1 MLRLDDNSQK
11 PSIFDPVLENGDGVD
26 VRLKVGKNT
35 VNCST
40 SLVSLGHLRLC
51 FTPLITIGTLR
62 ATLRAAEEC
71 CSTNRKCLM
80 FVFLL
85 LISNWCLG

>member
-11 PSIFDPVLENGDGVD
+11 PSIFDPVLENDDGVD

-40 SLVSLGHLRLC
+40 SLVSLGH
-51 FTPLITIGTLR
+51 
-62 ATLRAAEEC
+62 
-71 CSTNRKCLM
+71 
-80 FVFLL
+80 FVSHHLSL
-85 LISNWCLG
+85 